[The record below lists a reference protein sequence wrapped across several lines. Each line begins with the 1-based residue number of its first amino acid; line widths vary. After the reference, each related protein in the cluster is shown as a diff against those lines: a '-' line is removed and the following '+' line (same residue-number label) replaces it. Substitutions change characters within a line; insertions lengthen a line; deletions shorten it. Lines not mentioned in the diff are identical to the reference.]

1 MEKEKKKQGFAVC
14 PENINRDGAPLKEW
28 TWTKIFKEE
37 VEKLDEKSKKK
48 IKRIMAE
55 KMIDKVIK
63 DSDVQAFKEIANR
76 MDGLPKQ
83 NLDLTSGG
91 EVLAGFNYVKPTRKN
106 NND

>member
-14 PENINRDGAPLKEW
+14 PQNINKKGAPLKEW

-37 VEKLDEKSKKK
+37 VEKLDEKEKKK

-55 KMIDKVIK
+55 KMIDKVVK
-63 DSDVQAFKEIANR
+63 EGDVQAFKEIANR

-83 NLDLTSGG
+83 QI
-91 EVLAGFNYVKPTRKN
+91 EVENVKKILIEKY
-106 NND
+106 